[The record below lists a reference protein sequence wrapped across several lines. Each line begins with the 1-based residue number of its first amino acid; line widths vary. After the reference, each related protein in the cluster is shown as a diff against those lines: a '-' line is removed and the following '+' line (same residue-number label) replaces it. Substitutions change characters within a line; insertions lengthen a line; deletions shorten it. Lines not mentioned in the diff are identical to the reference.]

1 VSVALSHPH
10 AIHPENQLVQS
21 AMPWQDAAESRLSQ
35 NDLPRLPDGVGLS
48 VVFPAYNDAHTIG
61 ALIDYSARLLEQ
73 VATDFEILVVNDG
86 SEDATGEVLTQRQ
99 SLYPFLRVVTH
110 PKNQGYGAALRSG
123 FGNASKSL
131 VFYTDGD
138 GQYDPTE
145 LLLLLPALGE
155 NALVNGYKR
164 QRSDSILRKIVGRA
178 YHHAARLLFRLPI
191 RDTDCDFRLMR
202 RDVLSSL
209 TLTSDS
215 GAICPEL
222 VWQMKHSRMP
232 IAEVGVGH
240 YPRVSGSSQ
249 FFRLPRI
256 WASLKKLLVLWWQLV
271 LSPFGGRVLRALG
284 LRR

>member
-1 VSVALSHPH
+1 
-10 AIHPENQLVQS
+10 
-21 AMPWQDAAESRLSQ
+21 MPWQDAAESRLSQ
-35 NDLPRLPDGVGLS
+35 NDLPRLPEGTGLS

-61 ALIDYSARLLEQ
+61 ALIDYSARLLERISSN
-73 VATDFEILVVNDG
+73 FEIVVVNDG
-86 SEDATGEVLTQRQ
+86 SEDATGEVLAQRQ
-99 SLYPFLRVVTH
+99 SVYPFLRVVTH
-110 PKNQGYGAALRSG
+110 PKNRGYGAALRSG
-123 FGNASKSL
+123 FDAARKSL

-145 LLLLLPALGE
+145 LLSLIPALGE
-155 NALVNGYKR
+155 NALVNGYKLR
-164 QRSDSILRKIVGRA
+164 RSDSSLRKIIGRL

-222 VWQMKHSRMP
+222 VWQMKHSGAP

-256 WASLKKLLVLWWQLV
+256 WASLQKLLVLWWQLV